1 MQKQMITTSK
11 RRAEHPFA
19 DGNTQH
25 KAAPFCFKPIYSYW
39 QEYYI
44 FLQIFTVS
52 NWSIILNL
60 GSFVKKLK
68 SSFILQPV

>member
-52 NWSIILNL
+52 N
-60 GSFVKKLK
+60 
-68 SSFILQPV
+68 